1 MIIEEYNHLFFE
13 YDDLDREIATEM
25 IRTAEQMY
33 ENLVLQFGLSD
44 SQEKY
49 TLTLCP
55 DVRTF
60 IVKAGKTEASY
71 QSWMVGN
78 ANRSMKS
85 LCILS
90 PRVVRD
96 RSFEDMLRIV
106 KHEITH
112 IVFQALNPKDPD
124 EMSMC
129 MTEGIAVYMAEQIY
143 TNRLD
148 MQNYPMMKGLDDE
161 EFFYEND
168 GYNYSG
174 VYVGFLIRKYGKD
187 VFKSIY
193 AETENLDDYLY
204 DGYEKD
210 AIRSFLPG

>member
-1 MIIEEYNHLFFE
+1 
-13 YDDLDREIATEM
+13 
-25 IRTAEQMY
+25 
-33 ENLVLQFGLSD
+33 
-44 SQEKY
+44 
-49 TLTLCP
+49 
-55 DVRTF
+55 
-60 IVKAGKTEASY
+60 
-71 QSWMVGN
+71 
-78 ANRSMKS
+78 
-85 LCILS
+85 
-90 PRVVRD
+90 
-96 RSFEDMLRIV
+96 MLRIV

-112 IVFQALNPKDPD
+112 IVFQTLNPKDPD

-148 MQNYPMMKGLDDE
+148 MQKYPLMKELDDE

-174 VYVGFLIRKYGKD
+174 VYVGFFIRKYGKEI
-187 VFKSIY
+187 FKSIY
-193 AETENLDDYLY
+193 AEMENLDDYLY